1 MPAPDDELNS
11 GSWKTTVMLKNIPNK
26 FSKLQLLD
34 LLDEHCRKENT
45 KAADDSSTPSEF
57 DFFYLPMDFQSGSNL
72 GYAFV
77 NFTSVAAA
85 RKLHGELHHKPW
97 NAYGSRKVCEVTQA
111 KIQGSDGLLKH
122 FKASIFTCSSESY
135 LPVFFNPSRDGFRHT
150 QERLVGKLVY
160 LKNAT

>member
-1 MPAPDDELNS
+1 MAAPDDELNS
-11 GSWKTTVMLKNIPNK
+11 GSWKTTVMVKNIPNK

-34 LLDEHCRKENT
+34 LLDEHCRKENI
-45 KAADDSSTPSEF
+45 KLLQQQNSEAAADDSSTPSEF
-57 DFFYLPMDFQSGSNL
+57 ESGSNL

-85 RKLHGELHHKPW
+85 RKLHRELHHKPW

-150 QERLVGKLVY
+150 EERLVGKLVY
-160 LKNAT
+160 LKTAT